1 MTKYKIGRIYTARHQ
16 ILCIRNTGHMQR
28 ITVLLH
34 AQNLAMR
41 DMVNREL
48 ICDLFDKSY
57 ITLFKKKIYLSGN

>member
-1 MTKYKIGRIYTARHQ
+1 
-16 ILCIRNTGHMQR
+16 MQR